1 VTRLYKVCTL
11 DLLCLPPSNDVTAL
25 KKPPFRIDE
34 DGWGEFE
41 LRIGFKELSGKTH
54 EVLHDLN
61 FQQEKYEVKH
71 VINFKKPTGPM
82 LDELRESG
90 PIPGEAAINGDTGK
104 KRASEIGAGGE
115 KKRKKGGDSKGFDM
129 DKLAEGL
136 QKLNEDDLLQVVQ
149 MVHDNKS
156 EESWMRNDVERKSQC
171 LCKVNCLLTGLI
183 EGEFHVDL
191 YTLPDNLIKMLWEFT
206 TEKNAVSAAA

>member
-1 VTRLYKVCTL
+1 M
-11 DLLCLPPSNDVTAL
+11 
-25 KKPPFRIDE
+25 KKPPFRIAE

-41 LRIGFKELSGKTH
+41 LKISFKELSGKTH

-61 FQQEKYEVKH
+61 FQQERYDVKH
-71 VINFKKPTGPM
+71 VITFKKPTGQM

-90 PIPGEAAINGDTGK
+90 PIPGESAVNGDAGK
-104 KRASEIGAGGE
+104 KRVSEIGTVE

-136 QKLNEDDLLQVVQ
+136 QKLGEDDLLQVVQ

-156 EESWMRNDVERKSQC
+156 EDSWMRNDVERKQERPSIM
-171 LCKVNCLLTGLI
+171 TDADS
-183 EGEFHVDL
+183 FRRR
-191 YTLPDNLIKMLWEFT
+191 
-206 TEKNAVSAAA
+206 